1 MSFLTILCKYSRRKK
16 YIMDI
21 ITGWTFG
28 CNNIHQAFY
37 VLAQKTCKSVWHH
50 SFKTN
55 KHTNFFKSRS
65 ILGICQSCQSVS
77 IKTLIGP
84 LQNCFFFFF
93 VVFLFKYFLLLIY
106 SCTLGHSLVVSPNCF
121 WQKILAAK
129 CPDQLEFWKWIF
141 LSMITSYSGIE
152 ATKQPQIM
160 TALPPYCRFLHT

>member
-1 MSFLTILCKYSRRKK
+1 MAAITSTKHFMYLHRRPAKVFGTIPLKQTNTQTFLSPEVFLE
-16 YIMDI
+16 
-21 ITGWTFG
+21 
-28 CNNIHQAFY
+28 
-37 VLAQKTCKSVWHH
+37 
-50 SFKTN
+50 
-55 KHTNFFKSRS
+55 
-65 ILGICQSCQSVS
+65 SVS
-77 IKTLIGP
+77 RAKASQSRLSLGHSRIV
-84 LQNCFFFFF
+84 FFFFF